1 MQEEIHNTLQI
12 LTSGGTILY
21 PTDTVWGLGC
31 DATNEE
37 AVKKI
42 YALKK
47 REESKAL
54 ICLVSD
60 VVMLERIFREI
71 PDAAYDIIDY
81 TEKPTTIIYDNPKG
95 VAKNLI
101 ADDNSLAVRV
111 VKDEFCRQLIR
122 KLNRPLVSTSA
133 NISGVPTPSSFKE
146 ISSEILSGVDY
157 VVNLHREKICAQPST
172 IIKLSGSGLVKIIRK

>member
-1 MQEEIHNTLQI
+1 MKEEIHNTLKT
-12 LTSGGTILY
+12 LKSGGTILY

-31 DATNEE
+31 DATNAE

-42 YALKK
+42 YELKK

-81 TEKPTTIIYDNPKG
+81 SDNPTTIIYDNPSG
-95 VAKNLI
+95 IAKNLV
-101 ADDNSLAVRV
+101 AEDNSLAVRV
-111 VKDEFCRQLIR
+111 VKDEFCKQLIY
-122 KLNRPLVSTSA
+122 KLNRPIVSTSA
-133 NISGVPTPSSFKE
+133 NISNTPTPNSFKE
-146 ISSEILSGVDY
+146 IDNEILSGVDY
-157 VVNLHREKICAQPST
+157 VVNLHREKICSQPST